1 MLRNKPKKTL
11 GENCNVEGGW
21 SIKYTIYYIQNKIHV
36 STRPFLQSYK
46 IRGGKI

>member
-1 MLRNKPKKTL
+1 MWK
-11 GENCNVEGGW
+11 GEGW
-21 SIKYTIYYIQNKIHV
+21 SIKYTIYYIQNKIQV

>member
-1 MLRNKPKKTL
+1 MSRNKPKKTL
-11 GENCNVEGGW
+11 GKNCNVEGGW

-36 STRPFLQSYK
+36 STRPFLQSNK